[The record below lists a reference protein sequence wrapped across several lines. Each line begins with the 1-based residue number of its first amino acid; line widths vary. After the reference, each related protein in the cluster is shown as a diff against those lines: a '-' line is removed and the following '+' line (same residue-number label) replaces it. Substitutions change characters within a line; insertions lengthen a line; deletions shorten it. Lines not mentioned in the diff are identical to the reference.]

1 MLSLGVVMLT
11 MQGEVK
17 SWLGLA
23 AAVQFTPWSILS
35 TSLVT
40 QTATCSLSPIYKR
53 VLLSL
58 YLLLVV
64 SSMRPPNYNTS
75 LLPSELTVTCSRQLP
90 DCVGSLRKIPRGVK
104 CHSVITRFNVLYVLG
119 EPDCMGRLTQY
130 HVHCTRERLPLSE
143 CSRGNDS
150 QHKN

>member
-1 MLSLGVVMLT
+1 MLILGIVMLT

-35 TSLVT
+35 TRSLLT
-40 QTATCSLSPIYKR
+40 QIATCSLSPIYKR

-58 YLLLVV
+58 CLLFIV

-90 DCVGSLRKIPRGVK
+90 DCRVNEENPKRSKSAVVSLQGLM
-104 CHSVITRFNVLYVLG
+104 FF
-119 EPDCMGRLTQY
+119 MF
-130 HVHCTRERLPLSE
+130 REHQTAWE
-143 CSRGNDS
+143 G
-150 QHKN
+150 